1 MFDKILSNTYFL
13 ILVLVISASLG
24 WLFDI
29 KNKYYT
35 KLINPTSVLA
45 LDTFIGFLF
54 FLIIYFITNKN
65 KYIISDINKLNYID
79 ISYFVILASLSTFV
93 SFIWIE
99 FLRIHNL
106 KKIRSYD
113 YLIDILIT
121 VVAFTFIM
129 KGEFTWKKIIGL
141 LIMILGMYLIN
152 Y

>member
-1 MFDKILSNTYFL
+1 MVNNILSNTYFL
-13 ILVLVISASLG
+13 IIVLVISASLG

-35 KLINPTSVLA
+35 KIINPTSVLA
-45 LDTFIGFLF
+45 LDTFIGFIF

-65 KYIISDINKLNYID
+65 KYIISDISKLNYID
-79 ISYFVILASLSTFV
+79 ISYFIILALLSTFV

-99 FLRIHNL
+99 FLKIHNL

-141 LIMILGMYLIN
+141 PLIISGMYLIN
-152 Y
+152 S